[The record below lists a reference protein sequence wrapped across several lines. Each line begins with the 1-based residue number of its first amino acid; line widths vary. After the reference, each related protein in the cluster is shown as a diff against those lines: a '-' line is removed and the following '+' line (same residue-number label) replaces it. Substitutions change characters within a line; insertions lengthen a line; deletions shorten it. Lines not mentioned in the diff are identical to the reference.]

1 MLNIG
6 NLQDNISA
14 MATLLANSEYQSQTL
29 VSSKGVP
36 NGFVWI
42 RKEMIPIL
50 QVSGRLIVK
59 WPLTTLMVRDK
70 YNTWLP
76 AAHMLLKEE
85 NSQIISSGTA
95 YFIQVFKL

>member
-1 MLNIG
+1 M
-6 NLQDNISA
+6 
-14 MATLLANSEYQSQTL
+14 
-29 VSSKGVP
+29 P

-50 QVSGRLIVK
+50 QVSGRLIVMDSTHNTSKFK
-59 WPLTTLMVRDK
+59 WLLTTLMVRDK

-95 YFIQVFKL
+95 YLIQVFKL